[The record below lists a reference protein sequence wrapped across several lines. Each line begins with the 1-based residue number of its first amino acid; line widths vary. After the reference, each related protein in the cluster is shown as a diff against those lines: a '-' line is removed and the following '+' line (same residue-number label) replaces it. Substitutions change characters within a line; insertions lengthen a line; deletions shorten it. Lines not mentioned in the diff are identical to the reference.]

1 MWLHNK
7 ATRCNHASRN
17 AINLDLQQ
25 SEWIIPS
32 ILSVPKRKLK
42 NKKEKKESDG
52 GGGKTANQFVSAA
65 LISAEG
71 GRKRMPA
78 AAGSLFA
85 GTEWNI

>member
-1 MWLHNK
+1 MDHTIHLICTQREAEK
-7 ATRCNHASRN
+7 
-17 AINLDLQQ
+17 Q
-25 SEWIIPS
+25 EGK
-32 ILSVPKRKLK
+32 KRD
-42 NKKEKKESDG
+42 E
-52 GGGKTANQFVSAA
+52 GGGKTVNQFVSAA